1 MAVDGVRLS
10 ASAREAAA
18 TGWSGAAAPMIGYAL
33 TLLGTATAPVAVAWL
48 TKLVIDGLTGAASL
62 SELLGLAA
70 GLAGTGVA
78 AAILPHASRY
88 LGSQIG
94 RAMAATTTDRLFAA
108 TARFPGLR
116 PFEDPRFLDRLRL
129 AQEGTSRADGI
140 VTEAFGLVRSAVT
153 VIGFVGSL
161 LVISP
166 AMTLIVLCAAV
177 PALVAQL
184 KLSRRR
190 TTLMWEI
197 GPAERRQLFYS
208 TLLSTIEAAKEIRLF
223 NLGGFL
229 RGRLMAELSTAQAGK
244 RRMDRK
250 ELSAE
255 GALALLS
262 AVVAGGGLVW
272 AIAAARTGTLTVG
285 DVSMFTVAVVAVQ
298 GGLDT
303 LVNGIAIT
311 DHNLR
316 LFGHYVAVLRAEPDL
331 VVPADPAPLPPL
343 PPLRRGIE
351 LRDVWFRY
359 SDDHPWILRGVDLF
373 IPYGAAVALVGLNG
387 AGKSTLVK
395 LLCRFY
401 DPSRG
406 AILWDGADLRDVR
419 PEALRERISG
429 VFQDHM
435 AYDFSARDN
444 IGVGDVDARDDLD
457 RIRAAARMAGVD
469 ELLAA
474 LPRGYDTL
482 LTRMFASEEDREDS
496 STGVVLS
503 GGQWQR
509 TALARAFLRDGRD
522 LMILDEPSS
531 GLDPEAEADVHARMR
546 HHRAGQTSLLISHRL
561 NTVRDAD
568 LIVVL
573 KDGAVAERGS
583 HDELMAVDGTY
594 ARLFRLQA
602 RGYHE
607 TAPSDTAPSEPEA
620 RKEVKTECWT
630 SSSTG

>member
-1 MAVDGVRLS
+1 MRLTTC
-10 ASAREAAA
+10 AREAAA
-18 TGWSGAAAPMIGYAL
+18 TAWSGAAWPMTGYAI
-33 TLLGTATAPVAVAWL
+33 TLLASAAAPVATAWL
-48 TKLVIDGLTGAASL
+48 TKLVIDGLTGTASL
-62 SELLGLAA
+62 AELLGLAA

-78 AAILPHASRY
+78 AAILPHCSRY
-88 LGSQIG
+88 LGNQLG

-116 PFEDPRFLDRLRL
+116 PFEDPPFLDRLRL
-129 AQEGTSRADGI
+129 AQDGTSRADGI
-140 VTEAFGLVRSAVT
+140 VTEAFGLLRSAVG
-153 VIGFVGSL
+153 VLGFLGAV

-166 AMTLIVLCAAV
+166 VMAAVVVCAAV

-184 KLSRRR
+184 RLSRRR
-190 TTLMWEI
+190 TAMMWEI
-197 GPAERRQLFYS
+197 GPAERRQLFYGS
-208 TLLSTIEAAKEIRLF
+208 LLSTIEAAKEIRLF
-223 NLGGFL
+223 DLGGFL
-229 RGRLMAELSTAQAGK
+229 RGRLMAELATAHASK
-244 RRMDRK
+244 RRMDRA

-272 AIAAARTGTLTVG
+272 AIAAARAGTLTAG
-285 DVSMFTVAVVAVQ
+285 DVSMFAVAVVAVQ

-303 LVNGIAIT
+303 LVNGIALS
-311 DHNLR
+311 HLNLR
-316 LFGHYVAVLRAEPDL
+316 LFGHYVAVVRAEPDL
-331 VVPADPAPLPPL
+331 AVPAEPVPL

-359 SDDHPWILRGVDLF
+359 SDEHPWILRGVDLLL
-373 IPYGAAVALVGLNG
+373 PYGAAVALVGLNG

-406 AILWDGADLRDVR
+406 TILWDGVDLRDVR

-435 AYDFSARDN
+435 TYDLSARDN
-444 IGVGDVDARDDLD
+444 IGVGDLAARDDLG
-457 RIRAAARMAGVD
+457 RIRAAAQRAGVD

-482 LTRMFASEEDREDS
+482 LTRLFISEQDREDAA
-496 STGVVLS
+496 TGVVLS

-531 GLDPEAEADVHARMR
+531 GLDPEAEAEVHARMR
-546 HHRAGQTSLLISHRL
+546 EHRAGRTSLLISHRL

-568 LIVVL
+568 LIVVMR
-573 KDGAVAERGS
+573 DGVVAERGG
-583 HDELMAVDGTY
+583 HDDLMAVDGTY

-602 RGYHE
+602 RGYHGTDSRE
-607 TAPSDTAPSEPEA
+607 TAP
-620 RKEVKTECWT
+620 R
-630 SSSTG
+630 

>member
-1 MAVDGVRLS
+1 MAADGARLG
-10 ASAREAAA
+10 AAAREAVA
-18 TGWSGAAAPMIGYAL
+18 TGWNAAAAPMIGYAV
-33 TLLGTATAPVAVAWL
+33 TLLGTAVAPVAVAWL
-48 TKLVIDGLTGAASL
+48 TKLVIDGLTGSASL
-62 SELLGLAA
+62 AGLLGLAA

-78 AAILPHASRY
+78 AAILPHCSRY
-88 LGSQIG
+88 LGGQIG

-129 AQEGTSRADGI
+129 AQEGTSRAEGI

-166 AMTLIVLCAAV
+166 VMTVVVLCAAG

-190 TTLMWEI
+190 TAMMWQI

-223 NLGGFL
+223 NAGGFL
-229 RGRLMAELSTAQAGK
+229 RGRLMAELATAHAGK

-298 GGLDT
+298 GGLDA
-303 LVNGIAIT
+303 LVTGIAAT

-316 LFGHYVAVLRAEPDL
+316 LFGHYVAVIRAEPDL
-331 VVPADPAPLPPL
+331 PPPADPAPL

-359 SDDHPWILRGVDLF
+359 SDEHPWILRGVDLYL
-373 IPYGAAVALVGLNG
+373 PYGASVALVGLNG

-401 DPSRG
+401 DPTRG
-406 AILWDGADLRDVR
+406 AILWDGTDLRDVR
-419 PEALRERISG
+419 PEELRERISG

-444 IGVGDVDARDDLD
+444 IGVGDVGARDDLG
-457 RIRAAARMAGVD
+457 RIRAAARRAGVD
-469 ELLAA
+469 ELLAG

-482 LTRMFASEEDREDS
+482 LTRMFTSEEDRADAA
-496 STGVVLS
+496 TGVVLS

-546 HHRAGQTSLLISHRL
+546 RHRAGRTSLLVSHRL

-583 HDELMAVDGTY
+583 HDDLMAVDGEY

-607 TAPSDTAPSEPEA
+607 VPDRDAAPMEPETGE
-620 RKEVKTECWT
+620 EVKKECWT

>member
-1 MAVDGVRLS
+1 MAVDGVRLT

-18 TGWSGAAAPMIGYAL
+18 TGWSGAAVPMIGYAL
-33 TLLGTATAPVAVAWL
+33 TLLGMAAAPVAVAWL
-48 TKLVIDGLTGAASL
+48 TKLVIDGLTGTASL
-62 SELLGLAA
+62 AELLGLAA

-78 AAILPHASRY
+78 ASILPHCSRY

-153 VIGFVGSL
+153 VIGFVGSM

-177 PALVAQL
+177 PALIAQL
-184 KLSRRR
+184 KLSRQR
-190 TTLMWEI
+190 TTMMWEI

-229 RGRLMAELSTAQAGK
+229 RGRLMAELSTTHAGK

-262 AVVAGGGLVW
+262 AVVAGGGLIW
-272 AIAAARTGTLTVG
+272 AIGAARTGTLTVG
-285 DVSMFTVAVVAVQ
+285 DVSMFTAAVVAVQ
-298 GGLDT
+298 GALDT

-311 DHNLR
+311 HHNLR
-316 LFGHYVAVLRAEPDL
+316 LFGHYVAVVRAEPDL
-331 VVPADPAPLPPL
+331 VVPADSAPPPALS
-343 PPLRRGIE
+343 RGIE

-406 AILWDGADLRDVR
+406 AILWDGVDLRDVR

-444 IGVGDVDARDDLD
+444 IGVGDVGARDDLN
-457 RIRAAARMAGVD
+457 RIRAAARRAGVD

-482 LTRMFASEEDREDS
+482 LTRMFTSEEDREDS

-573 KDGAVAERGS
+573 KDGVVAERGS
-583 HDELMAVDGTY
+583 HDDLMAVDGTY

-607 TAPSDTAPSEPEA
+607 VAPRDTAPSEPEA

>member
-1 MAVDGVRLS
+1 MTVDGARLS

-18 TGWSGAAAPMIGYAL
+18 IGWSSAAVPMIGYAL
-33 TLLGTATAPVAVAWL
+33 TLLGTATAPIAAAWL
-48 TKLVIDGLTGAASL
+48 TKLVIDGLTGTASL
-62 SELLGLAA
+62 AELLGLAA

-78 AAILPHASRY
+78 AAILPHCSRY

-94 RAMAATTTDRLFAA
+94 RAMVAVTTDRLFAA

-116 PFEDPRFLDRLRL
+116 PFEDPPFLDRLRL

-140 VTEAFGLVRSAVT
+140 VTEAFGLVRSAVS
-153 VIGFVGSL
+153 VIGFVGSV

-166 AMTLIVLCAAV
+166 AMALIVLCAAV

-184 KLSRRR
+184 KLSRQR
-190 TTLMWEI
+190 TTMMWEI
-197 GPAERRQLFYS
+197 GPAERRQFFYG

-229 RGRLMAELSTAQAGK
+229 RRRLMAELSTAHASK
-244 RRMDRK
+244 RRMDRR

-262 AVVAGGGLVW
+262 AVVTGGGLVW

-298 GGLDT
+298 GALDT
-303 LVNGIAIT
+303 LVNGIAMT
-311 DHNLR
+311 QHNLR
-316 LFGHYVAVLRAEPDL
+316 LFGHYVAVIRAEPDL
-331 VVPADPAPLPPL
+331 ALPADPAPL

-444 IGVGDVDARDDLD
+444 IGVGDVGARDDLS
-457 RIRAAARMAGVD
+457 RIRAAARRAGVD
-469 ELLAA
+469 ELLTS

-482 LTRMFASEEDREDS
+482 LTRMFASEQDREDP

-546 HHRAGQTSLLISHRL
+546 DHRAGQTSLLISHRL

-573 KDGAVAERGS
+573 KDGVVAERGG
-583 HDELMAVDGTY
+583 HDDLMAVDGAY

-602 RGYHE
+602 RGYHGTPSRE
-607 TAPSDTAPSEPEA
+607 SAPGEPEE

>member
-1 MAVDGVRLS
+1 MAVEGVRLT

-18 TGWSGAAAPMIGYAL
+18 TAWSAAAVPAIGYAV
-33 TLLGTATAPVAVAWL
+33 TLLGTAAAPVAAAWL

-62 SELLGLAA
+62 AELLGLAA
-70 GLAGTGVA
+70 GLAGIGVA
-78 AAILPHASRY
+78 AAVLPHWSGY
-88 LGSQIG
+88 LGNQVG
-94 RAMAATTTDRLFAA
+94 RAMVAATTDRLFAA

-129 AQEGTSRADGI
+129 AQEGASRADSI
-140 VTEAFGLVRSAVT
+140 VTESFGLVRSAVT
-153 VIGFVGSL
+153 VIGFVGAV

-184 KLSRRR
+184 KLSRQR
-190 TTLMWEI
+190 TTMMWEI

-208 TLLSTIEAAKEIRLF
+208 NLLSTIEAAKEIRLF
-223 NLGGFL
+223 NTGGFL
-229 RGRLMAELSTAQAGK
+229 RGRLMAELSTAHEGR

-255 GALALLS
+255 GVLALLS

-272 AIAAARTGTLTVG
+272 AIAAARSGALTVG
-285 DVSMFTVAVVAVQ
+285 DVSMFTAAVVAVQ
-298 GGLDT
+298 GGLNT
-303 LVNGIAIT
+303 LVTGIAIA

-316 LFGHYVAVLRAEPDL
+316 LFGHYVAVVRAEPDL
-331 VVPADPAPLPPL
+331 VVPAEPAPL

-406 AILWDGADLRDVR
+406 TILWDGVDLRDVR
-419 PEALRERISG
+419 PDALRDRISG

-435 AYDFSARDN
+435 TYDFSARDN
-444 IGVGDVDARDDLD
+444 IGVGDVGARDDLD
-457 RIRAAARMAGVD
+457 RIRAAARRAGVD
-469 ELLAA
+469 ELLAS

-482 LTRMFASEEDREDS
+482 LTRMFTSEEDREDS

-546 HHRAGQTSLLISHRL
+546 RHRAGQTSLLISHRL

-573 KDGAVAERGS
+573 EDGVVAERGD
-583 HDELMAVDGTY
+583 HDDLMAVDGTY
-594 ARLFRLQA
+594 ARFFRLQA

-607 TAPSDTAPSEPEA
+607 MALDETAPSDCEA
-620 RKEVKTECWT
+620 AKEVRTECWT
-630 SSSTG
+630 GSSTG

>member
-1 MAVDGVRLS
+1 MAVDGVRLA
-10 ASAREAAA
+10 ASVREAAA
-18 TGWSGAAAPMIGYAL
+18 TGWSSAAVPMIEYAF
-33 TLLGTATAPVAVAWL
+33 TLLGMATTPVAVAWL

-70 GLAGTGVA
+70 GLAGTGVVA
-78 AAILPHASRY
+78 ATLPHASRY

-94 RAMAATTTDRLFAA
+94 RAIAATTTDRLFAA

-129 AQEGTSRADGI
+129 AQEGMSRADGI

-153 VIGFVGSL
+153 VIGFVGSV
-161 LVISP
+161 LVLSP

-177 PALVAQL
+177 PALIAQL

-262 AVVAGGGLVW
+262 AVVTGGGLVW

-316 LFGHYVAVLRAEPDL
+316 LFGHYVAVVRAEPDL
-331 VVPADPAPLPPL
+331 VVPTAPAPL

-444 IGVGDVDARDDLD
+444 VGVGDVGARDDLN
-457 RIRAAARMAGVD
+457 RIRAAARKAGVD

-482 LTRMFASEEDREDS
+482 LTRMFTSEEDREDS

-509 TALARAFLRDGRD
+509 TALSRAFFRDGRD

-546 HHRAGQTSLLISHRL
+546 QYRTGQTSLLISHRL

-573 KDGAVAERGS
+573 KDGVVAERGS

-607 TAPSDTAPSEPEA
+607 VAPGDTAPSEPEA

>member
-1 MAVDGVRLS
+1 MPADEERPTAGEASPTASPREAAGEVRLVV
-10 ASAREAAA
+10 SAREAAA
-18 TGWSGAAAPMIGYAL
+18 TAWSGAAVPMIGYAV
-33 TLLGTATAPVAVAWL
+33 TLLGAAAAPVAVAWL
-48 TKLVIDGLTGAASL
+48 TKLVIDGLTGDATLA
-62 SELLGLAA
+62 ELLALAG

-78 AAILPHASRY
+78 AAILPHCSRY
-88 LGSQIG
+88 LGGQIG

-140 VTEAFGLVRSAVT
+140 VTESFGLIRSSAT
-153 VIGFVGSL
+153 VLGFVGSL

-166 AMTLIVLCAAV
+166 VMTLIVLCAAV

-190 TTLMWEI
+190 TAMMKEI
-197 GPAERRQLFYS
+197 GPAERRQFFYS

-229 RGRLMAELSTAQAGK
+229 RGRLMAELSTAHAAK
-244 RRMDRK
+244 RRMDRR

-272 AIAAARTGTLTVG
+272 AIAAARAGTLTVG
-285 DVSMFTVAVVAVQ
+285 DVSMFAAAVVAVQ
-298 GGLDT
+298 GGLDN
-303 LVNGIAIT
+303 LVNGIAMT

-316 LFGHYVAVLRAEPDL
+316 LFGHYVTVVRAAPDL
-331 VVPADPAPLPPL
+331 VVLPAVPG
-343 PPLRRGIE
+343 PLRRGIE

-401 DPSRG
+401 DPTRG
-406 AILWDGADLRDVR
+406 TILWDGTDLREVR
-419 PEALRERISG
+419 PDALRERISG

-444 IGVGDVDARDDLD
+444 IGVGDLGVRDDLD
-457 RIRAAARMAGVD
+457 RIRAAARRAGVD
-469 ELLAA
+469 ELLTA

-482 LTRMFASEEDREDS
+482 LTRLFSSEEDREDA
-496 STGVVLS
+496 STGVELS

-546 HHRAGQTSLLISHRL
+546 DHRAGQTSLLISHRL

-573 KDGAVAERGS
+573 EDGRVTERGG
-583 HDELMAVDGTY
+583 HDDLMAVDGTY

-602 RGYHE
+602 RGFHE
-607 TAPSDTAPSEPEA
+607 TSS
-620 RKEVKTECWT
+620 REVRAQ
-630 SSSTG
+630 